1 MGFRKPAAAGPSH
14 AGRPQALDSFGG
26 SQRSPRFIWKMAYHH
41 GDLRR
46 ALLQGALELLAEG
59 GPAHLTMRA
68 AAQRAG
74 VSSAAPYRHFADK
87 CAMLAAVAE
96 EGFLALER
104 ACVASLDG
112 AGDDPIENFWRR
124 GVAYV
129 RFAIEHPA
137 HYRVMFGPEI
147 PDKRSYQ
154 DLHLAAMAAYEAL
167 RTTLR
172 ACAAAGFFGEDEIEL
187 RATRAW
193 ALVHG
198 LSSLYIDG
206 QLTVDD
212 VPGREEFLDRVA
224 ALLRI
229 ESRVLEN
236 SAGSLPRSRKPAV

>member
-1 MGFRKPAAAGPSH
+1 
-14 AGRPQALDSFGG
+14 
-26 SQRSPRFIWKMAYHH
+26 MAYHH

-46 ALLQGALELLAEG
+46 ALLQGATELLAEG
-59 GPAHLTMRA
+59 GPANLTMRA

-87 CAMLAAVAE
+87 RAMLAAVAE

-104 ACVASLDG
+104 ACSAPLEG
-112 AGDDPIENFWRR
+112 GREDPLESFWRG
-124 GVAYV
+124 GVEYV

-147 PDKRSYQ
+147 PDKSAYA
-154 DLHLAAMAAYEAL
+154 DLHRAAMASYDAL
-167 RTTLR
+167 RKRLR
-172 ACAAAGFFGEDEIEL
+172 ACAAAGFFGEDEIEI
-187 RATRAW
+187 RAMRAW

-206 QLTVDD
+206 QIRVGD
-212 VPGREEFLDRVA
+212 VPAKQQFLDRVA

-229 ESRVLEN
+229 EAREVEKAASRL
-236 SAGSLPRSRKPAV
+236 SRTDDPAV